1 MGRLFFGSSLMR
13 CVMEYAIPTEVMNQ
27 AESFGMGMELHADR
41 IITSV
46 SRSAKPVNKENL
58 PDPIDYLKDV
68 MAKRGL
74 CNKDLKVYIGSS
86 GNVCSVLKRRK
97 PLSLRMIRN
106 LHTYL
111 DIPAEI
117 LIQPYDCH

>member
-1 MGRLFFGSSLMR
+1 
-13 CVMEYAIPTEVMNQ
+13 MEYEIPTEVMNQ
-27 AESFGMGMELHADR
+27 AESYGMGMDQRHMDR

-46 SRSAKPVNKENL
+46 SRSAKPVKEKNL

-68 MAKRGL
+68 MTERGL

-106 LHTYL
+106 LHNYL
-111 DIPAEI
+111 GIPAEI

>member
-1 MGRLFFGSSLMR
+1 
-13 CVMEYAIPTEVMNQ
+13 MEYEIPTEVMNQ
-27 AESFGMGMELHADR
+27 AENYGMGMDQPYMDR

-46 SRSAKPVNKENL
+46 SRSAKPVKKKNL
-58 PDPIDYLKDV
+58 PDPIDCLKDV
-68 MAKRGL
+68 MAERGL
-74 CNKDLKVYIGSS
+74 CNKDLKIYIGSS

-106 LHTYL
+106 LHKYL
-111 DIPAEI
+111 GIPAEI